1 MNRIKENL
9 LYYCDSGFGKQWI
22 YRYNNGYGASIIK
35 GRYACGNKFF
45 PYELMVIKF
54 DENDCSE
61 QVEVPFAPDT
71 KGYLRIEDIKEYLN
85 KIKNIEVEDGI

>member
-9 LYYCDSGFGKQWI
+9 MFYHNAGFEKQWI
-22 YRYNNGYGASIIK
+22 YRFKNGYGASIIK
-35 GRYACGNKFF
+35 GRYAYGNKFF

-54 DENDCSE
+54 DENGCSE

-71 KGYLRIEDIKEYLN
+71 KGYLRIEDIKEHLN
-85 KIKNIEVEDGI
+85 KIKNIEVKV